1 MSFIQNIQQRL
12 LGNVLYKFSLIFCS
26 IYVVLFF
33 GNQLKT
39 DILFYLFIS
48 ILLSIGIAGIG
59 YVMNDIKDFK
69 DDLQNNKPN
78 LFNKFS
84 KFQSILLVVIFV
96 SLSIFPWLYL
106 PTDKYTFY
114 LLAIEFLLFFVYAFP
129 PFRLKEKGF
138 LGIIT
143 DALYAQVVPCLLA
156 VYTFSKITN
165 TKLNLKLICLYAIWL
180 LLVGMRN
187 IIKHQIDDY
196 DNDNNTKTK
205 TFVTIYGIDFSKKI
219 SLNYLFSVEFI
230 LFTNLLIIIKTPYF
244 IVLLGYLLY
253 TTILFIKRNK
263 TTEIDS
269 FYFINTRIFNEF
281 YEIHLPI
288 ILLVCFCFSNTIFIF
303 ILGFNLLIFSPL
315 YISYLVGF
323 KNKYLNT

>member
-26 IYVVLFF
+26 IYVVLFY
-33 GNQLKT
+33 GNNLECN
-39 DILFYLFIS
+39 ILFYLFIS
-48 ILLSIGIAGIG
+48 ILLSIGIAGLG

-84 KFQSILLVVIFV
+84 KSQSVLLVVLFAL
-96 SLSIFPWLYL
+96 LSIFPWLYL

-114 LLAIEFLLFFVYAFP
+114 LLVIEFLLFFVYASP

-143 DALYAQVVPCLLA
+143 DALYAQVVPSLLA
-156 VYTFSKITN
+156 VYTFSKISN
-165 TKLNLKLICLYAIWL
+165 TILNVKLIVLYSAWL
-180 LLVGMRN
+180 LLVGIRN
-187 IIKHQIDDY
+187 IIKHQVEDF
-196 DNDNNTKTK
+196 DNDKNTKTK
-205 TFVTIYGIDFSKKI
+205 TFVTIYGIEYSKKI
-219 SLNYLFSVEFI
+219 SLKYLFPIEFI
-230 LFTNLLIIIKTPYF
+230 LFTSLLITIKTPYF
-244 IVLLGYLLY
+244 IALLGYLLY

-263 TTEIDS
+263 TTEIDL

-288 ILLVCFCFSNTIFIF
+288 ILLVCFCFSNAIFIF
-303 ILGFNLLIFSPL
+303 ILGFNLLIFSPIYL
-315 YISYLVGF
+315 SYLKGF
-323 KNKYLNT
+323 LNKYSI

>member
-1 MSFIQNIQQRL
+1 M
-12 LGNVLYKFSLIFCS
+12 
-26 IYVVLFF
+26 VLFY
-33 GNQLKT
+33 GNNLECN
-39 DILFYLFIS
+39 ILFYLFIS
-48 ILLSIGIAGIG
+48 ILLSIGIAGLG

-84 KFQSILLVVIFV
+84 KSQSVLLVVLFAL
-96 SLSIFPWLYL
+96 LSIFPWLYL

-114 LLAIEFLLFFVYAFP
+114 LLVIEFLLFFVYAFP

-143 DALYAQVVPCLLA
+143 DALYAQVVPSLLA
-156 VYTFSKITN
+156 VYTFSKISN
-165 TKLNLKLICLYAIWL
+165 TILNVKLIVLYSAWL
-180 LLVGMRN
+180 LLVGIRN
-187 IIKHQIDDY
+187 IIKHQVEDF
-196 DNDNNTKTK
+196 DNDKNTKTK
-205 TFVTIYGIDFSKKI
+205 TFVTIYGIEYSKKI
-219 SLNYLFSVEFI
+219 SLKYLFPIEFI
-230 LFTNLLIIIKTPYF
+230 LFTSLLITIKTPYF
-244 IVLLGYLLY
+244 IALLGYLLY

-288 ILLVCFCFSNTIFIF
+288 ILLVCFCFSNAIFIF
-303 ILGFNLLIFSPL
+303 ILGFNLLIFSPIYL
-315 YISYLVGF
+315 SYLKGF
-323 KNKYLNT
+323 LNKYSI

>member
-1 MSFIQNIQQRL
+1 LSFIQNIQQRL

-48 ILLSIGIAGIG
+48 ILLSIGIAGLG

-84 KFQSILLVVIFV
+84 KFQSVLLVIIFV
-96 SLSIFPWLYL
+96 LLSIFPWLYL

-165 TKLNLKLICLYAIWL
+165 TILQIKLLALYAIWL
-180 LLVGMRN
+180 LFVGMRN
-187 IIKHQIDDY
+187 IIKHQVEDF
-196 DNDNNTKTK
+196 DNDINTKTK
-205 TFVTIYGIDFSKKI
+205 TFVTIYGIEYSKKI
-219 SLNYLFSVEFI
+219 SFKYLFPIEFI
-230 LFTNLLIIIKTPYF
+230 LYTCLLITIKTPYF
-244 IVLLGYLLY
+244 IALLGYLLY

-288 ILLVCFCFSNTIFIF
+288 ILLVSFSYFHSFFLI
-303 ILGFNLLIFSPL
+303 ILGFNVILFYPIYWSFLK
-315 YISYLVGF
+315 GF
-323 KNKYLNT
+323 YRKYF

>member
-48 ILLSIGIAGIG
+48 ILLSIGIAGLG

-84 KFQSILLVVIFV
+84 KSQSVLLVVLFAL
-96 SLSIFPWLYL
+96 LSIFPWLYL

-114 LLAIEFLLFFVYAFP
+114 LLVIEFLLFFVYAFP

-143 DALYAQVVPCLLA
+143 DALYAQVVPSLLA
-156 VYTFSKITN
+156 VYTFSKISN
-165 TKLNLKLICLYAIWL
+165 TILNVKLIVLY
-180 LLVGMRN
+180 
-187 IIKHQIDDY
+187 
-196 DNDNNTKTK
+196 
-205 TFVTIYGIDFSKKI
+205 S
-219 SLNYLFSVEFI
+219 
-230 LFTNLLIIIKTPYF
+230 YF
-244 IVLLGYLLY
+244 IALLGYLLY

-288 ILLVCFCFSNTIFIF
+288 ILLVCFCFSNAIFIF
-303 ILGFNLLIFSPL
+303 ILGFNLLIFSPIYL
-315 YISYLVGF
+315 SYLKGF
-323 KNKYLNT
+323 LNKYSI

>member
-26 IYVVLFF
+26 IYVVLFY
-33 GNQLKT
+33 GNNIECN
-39 DILFYLFIS
+39 ILFYLFIS
-48 ILLSIGIAGIG
+48 ILLSIGIAGLG

-84 KFQSILLVVIFV
+84 KSQSVLLVVLFAL
-96 SLSIFPWLYL
+96 LSIFPWLYL

-114 LLAIEFLLFFVYAFP
+114 LLVIEFLLFFVYASP

-143 DALYAQVVPCLLA
+143 DALYAQVVPSLLA
-156 VYTFSKITN
+156 VYTFSKISN
-165 TKLNLKLICLYAIWL
+165 TILNVKLIVLYSAWL
-180 LLVGMRN
+180 LLVGIRN
-187 IIKHQIDDY
+187 IIKHQVEDF
-196 DNDNNTKTK
+196 DNDKNTKTK
-205 TFVTIYGIDFSKKI
+205 TFVTIYGIEYSKKI
-219 SLNYLFSVEFI
+219 SLKYLFPIEFI
-230 LFTNLLIIIKTPYF
+230 LFTSLLITIKTPYF
-244 IVLLGYLLY
+244 IALLGYLLY

-263 TTEIDS
+263 TTEIDL

-288 ILLVCFCFSNTIFIF
+288 ILLVCFCFSNAIFIF
-303 ILGFNLLIFSPL
+303 ILGFNLLIFSPIYL
-315 YISYLVGF
+315 SYLKGF
-323 KNKYLNT
+323 LNKYSI

>member
-26 IYVVLFF
+26 IYVVLFY
-33 GNQLKT
+33 GNNLEC

-48 ILLSIGIAGIG
+48 ILVSIGIAGLG

-84 KFQSILLVVIFV
+84 KSQSVLIVVLFAL
-96 SLSIFPWLYL
+96 LSIFPWLYL

-114 LLAIEFLLFFVYAFP
+114 LLVIEFLLFFVYAFP

-143 DALYAQVVPCLLA
+143 DALYAQVVPSLLA
-156 VYTFSKITN
+156 VYTFSKISN
-165 TKLNLKLICLYAIWL
+165 TILNVKLIVLYSAWL
-180 LLVGMRN
+180 LLVGIRN
-187 IIKHQIDDY
+187 IIKHQVEDF
-196 DNDNNTKTK
+196 DNDKNTKTK
-205 TFVTIYGIDFSKKI
+205 TFVTIYGIEYSKKI
-219 SLNYLFSVEFI
+219 SLKYLFPIEFI
-230 LFTNLLIIIKTPYF
+230 LFTSLLITIKTPYF
-244 IVLLGYLLY
+244 IALLGYLLY

-288 ILLVCFCFSNTIFIF
+288 ILLVCFC
-303 ILGFNLLIFSPL
+303 
-315 YISYLVGF
+315 
-323 KNKYLNT
+323 

>member
-26 IYVVLFF
+26 IYVVLFY
-33 GNQLKT
+33 GNNLEC

-48 ILLSIGIAGIG
+48 ILVSIGIAGLG

-84 KFQSILLVVIFV
+84 KSQSVLLVVLFAL
-96 SLSIFPWLYL
+96 LSIFPWLYL

-114 LLAIEFLLFFVYAFP
+114 LLVIEFLLFFVYASP

-143 DALYAQVVPCLLA
+143 DALYAQVVPSLLA
-156 VYTFSKITN
+156 VYTFSKISN
-165 TKLNLKLICLYAIWL
+165 TILNVKLIVLYSAWL
-180 LLVGMRN
+180 LLVGIRN
-187 IIKHQIDDY
+187 IIKHQVEDF
-196 DNDNNTKTK
+196 DNDKNTKTK
-205 TFVTIYGIDFSKKI
+205 TFVTIYGIEYSKKI
-219 SLNYLFSVEFI
+219 SLKYLFPIEFI
-230 LFTNLLIIIKTPYF
+230 LFTSLLITIKTPYF
-244 IVLLGYLLY
+244 IALLGYLLY

-263 TTEIDS
+263 TTEIDL

-288 ILLVCFCFSNTIFIF
+288 ILLVCFCFSNAIFIF
-303 ILGFNLLIFSPL
+303 ILGFNLLIFSPIYL
-315 YISYLVGF
+315 SYLKGF
-323 KNKYLNT
+323 LNKYSI

>member
-26 IYVVLFF
+26 IYVVLFY
-33 GNQLKT
+33 GNNLEC

-48 ILLSIGIAGIG
+48 ILVSIGIAGLG

-84 KFQSILLVVIFV
+84 KSQSVLIVVLFAL
-96 SLSIFPWLYL
+96 LSIFPWLYL

-114 LLAIEFLLFFVYAFP
+114 LLVIEFLLFFVYASP

-143 DALYAQVVPCLLA
+143 DALYAQVVPSLLA
-156 VYTFSKITN
+156 VYTFSKISN
-165 TKLNLKLICLYAIWL
+165 TILNVKLIVLYSAWL
-180 LLVGMRN
+180 LLVGIRN
-187 IIKHQIDDY
+187 IIKHQVEDF
-196 DNDNNTKTK
+196 DNDKNTKTK
-205 TFVTIYGIDFSKKI
+205 TFVTIYGIEYSKKI
-219 SLNYLFSVEFI
+219 SLKYLFPIEFI
-230 LFTNLLIIIKTPYF
+230 LFTSLLITIKTPYF
-244 IVLLGYLLY
+244 IALLGYILY

-263 TTEIDS
+263 TTEIDL

-288 ILLVCFCFSNTIFIF
+288 ILLVCFCFSNAIFIF
-303 ILGFNLLIFSPL
+303 ILGFNLLIFSPIYL
-315 YISYLVGF
+315 SYLKGF
-323 KNKYLNT
+323 LNKYSI

>member
-26 IYVVLFF
+26 IYVVLFY
-33 GNQLKT
+33 GNNLECN
-39 DILFYLFIS
+39 ILFYLFIS
-48 ILLSIGIAGIG
+48 ILLSIGIAGLG

-84 KFQSILLVVIFV
+84 KSQSVLIVVLFAL
-96 SLSIFPWLYL
+96 LSIFPWLYL

-114 LLAIEFLLFFVYAFP
+114 LLVIEFLLFFVYASP

-143 DALYAQVVPCLLA
+143 DALYAQVVPSLLA
-156 VYTFSKITN
+156 VYTFSKISN
-165 TKLNLKLICLYAIWL
+165 TILNVKLIVLYSAWL
-180 LLVGMRN
+180 LLVGIRN
-187 IIKHQIDDY
+187 IIKHQVEDF
-196 DNDNNTKTK
+196 DNDKNTKTK
-205 TFVTIYGIDFSKKI
+205 TFVTIYGIEYSKKI
-219 SLNYLFSVEFI
+219 SLKYLFPIEFI
-230 LFTNLLIIIKTPYF
+230 LFTSLLITIKTPYF
-244 IVLLGYLLY
+244 IALLGYLLY

-263 TTEIDS
+263 TTEIDL

-288 ILLVCFCFSNTIFIF
+288 ILLVCFCFSNAIFIF
-303 ILGFNLLIFSPL
+303 ILGFNLLIFSPIYL
-315 YISYLVGF
+315 SYLKGF
-323 KNKYLNT
+323 LNKYSI

>member
-26 IYVVLFF
+26 IYVVLFY
-33 GNQLKT
+33 GNNLEC

-48 ILLSIGIAGIG
+48 ILLSIGIAGLG

-84 KFQSILLVVIFV
+84 KSQSVLIVVLFAL
-96 SLSIFPWLYL
+96 LSIFPWLYL

-114 LLAIEFLLFFVYAFP
+114 LLVIEFLLFFVYASP

-143 DALYAQVVPCLLA
+143 DALYAQVVPSLLA
-156 VYTFSKITN
+156 VYTFSKISN
-165 TKLNLKLICLYAIWL
+165 TILNVKLIVLYSAWL
-180 LLVGMRN
+180 LLVGIRN
-187 IIKHQIDDY
+187 IIKHQVEDF
-196 DNDNNTKTK
+196 DNDKNTKTK
-205 TFVTIYGIDFSKKI
+205 TFVTIYGIEYSKKI
-219 SLNYLFSVEFI
+219 SLKYLFPIEFI
-230 LFTNLLIIIKTPYF
+230 LFTSLLITIKTPYF
-244 IVLLGYLLY
+244 IALLGYILY

-263 TTEIDS
+263 TTEIDL

-288 ILLVCFCFSNTIFIF
+288 ILLVCFCFSNAIFIF
-303 ILGFNLLIFSPL
+303 ILGFNLLIFSPIYL
-315 YISYLVGF
+315 SYLKGF
-323 KNKYLNT
+323 LNKYSI

>member
-26 IYVVLFF
+26 IYVVLFY
-33 GNQLKT
+33 GNNLEC

-48 ILLSIGIAGIG
+48 ILVSIGIAGLG

-84 KFQSILLVVIFV
+84 KSQSVLLVVLFAL
-96 SLSIFPWLYL
+96 LSIFPWLYL

-114 LLAIEFLLFFVYAFP
+114 LLVIEFLLFFVYAFP

-143 DALYAQVVPCLLA
+143 DALYAQVVPSLLA
-156 VYTFSKITN
+156 VYTFSKISN
-165 TKLNLKLICLYAIWL
+165 TILNVKLIVLYSAWL
-180 LLVGMRN
+180 LLVGIRN
-187 IIKHQIDDY
+187 IIKHQVEDF
-196 DNDNNTKTK
+196 DNDKNTKTK
-205 TFVTIYGIDFSKKI
+205 TFVTIYGIEYSKKI
-219 SLNYLFSVEFI
+219 SLKYLFPIEFI
-230 LFTNLLIIIKTPYF
+230 LFTSLLITIKTPYF
-244 IVLLGYLLY
+244 IALLGYLLY

-288 ILLVCFCFSNTIFIF
+288 ILLVCFCFSNAIFIF
-303 ILGFNLLIFSPL
+303 ILGFNLLIFSPIYL
-315 YISYLVGF
+315 SYLKGF
-323 KNKYLNT
+323 LNKYSI

>member
-48 ILLSIGIAGIG
+48 ILLSIGIAGLG

-84 KFQSILLVVIFV
+84 KSQSVLIVVLFAL
-96 SLSIFPWLYL
+96 LSIFPWLYL

-114 LLAIEFLLFFVYAFP
+114 LLVIEFLLFFVYASP

-143 DALYAQVVPCLLA
+143 DALYAQVVPSLLA
-156 VYTFSKITN
+156 VYTFSKISN
-165 TKLNLKLICLYAIWL
+165 TILNVKLIVLYSAWL
-180 LLVGMRN
+180 LLVGIRN
-187 IIKHQIDDY
+187 IIKHQVEDF
-196 DNDNNTKTK
+196 DNDKNTKTK
-205 TFVTIYGIDFSKKI
+205 TFVTIYGIEYSKKI
-219 SLNYLFSVEFI
+219 SLKYLFPIEFI
-230 LFTNLLIIIKTPYF
+230 LFTSLLITIKTPYF
-244 IVLLGYLLY
+244 IALLGYLLY

-288 ILLVCFCFSNTIFIF
+288 ILLVCFCFSNALFIF
-303 ILGFNLLIFSPL
+303 ILGFNLLIFSPIYL
-315 YISYLVGF
+315 SYLKGF
-323 KNKYLNT
+323 LNKYSI

>member
-26 IYVVLFF
+26 IYVVLFY
-33 GNQLKT
+33 GNNLECN
-39 DILFYLFIS
+39 ILFYLFIS
-48 ILLSIGIAGIG
+48 ILVSIGIAGLG

-84 KFQSILLVVIFV
+84 KSQSVLIVVLFAL
-96 SLSIFPWLYL
+96 LSIFPWLYL

-114 LLAIEFLLFFVYAFP
+114 LLVIEFLLFFVYAFP

-143 DALYAQVVPCLLA
+143 DALYAQVVPSLLA
-156 VYTFSKITN
+156 VYTFSKISN
-165 TKLNLKLICLYAIWL
+165 TILNVKLIVLYSAWL
-180 LLVGMRN
+180 LLVGIRN
-187 IIKHQIDDY
+187 IIKHQVEDF
-196 DNDNNTKTK
+196 DNDKNTKTK
-205 TFVTIYGIDFSKKI
+205 TFVTIYGIEYSKKI
-219 SLNYLFSVEFI
+219 SLKYLFPIEFI
-230 LFTNLLIIIKTPYF
+230 LFTSLLITIKTPYF
-244 IVLLGYLLY
+244 IALLGYLLY

-288 ILLVCFCFSNTIFIF
+288 ILLVCFCFSNAIFIF
-303 ILGFNLLIFSPL
+303 ILGFNLLIFSPIYL
-315 YISYLVGF
+315 SYLKGF
-323 KNKYLNT
+323 LNKYSI

>member
-26 IYVVLFF
+26 IYVVLFY
-33 GNQLKT
+33 GNNLECN
-39 DILFYLFIS
+39 ILFYLFIS
-48 ILLSIGIAGIG
+48 ILLSIGIAGLG

-84 KFQSILLVVIFV
+84 KSQSVLIVVLFAL
-96 SLSIFPWLYL
+96 LSIFPWLYL

-114 LLAIEFLLFFVYAFP
+114 LLVIEFLLFFVYAFP

-143 DALYAQVVPCLLA
+143 DALYAQVVPSLLA
-156 VYTFSKITN
+156 VYTFSKISN
-165 TKLNLKLICLYAIWL
+165 TILNVKLIVLYSAWL
-180 LLVGMRN
+180 LLVGIRN
-187 IIKHQIDDY
+187 IIKHQVEDF
-196 DNDNNTKTK
+196 DNDKNTKTK
-205 TFVTIYGIDFSKKI
+205 TFVTIYGIEYSKKI
-219 SLNYLFSVEFI
+219 SLKYLFPIEFI
-230 LFTNLLIIIKTPYF
+230 LFTSLLITIKTPYF
-244 IVLLGYLLY
+244 IALLGYLLY

-288 ILLVCFCFSNTIFIF
+288 ILLVCFCFSNAIFIF
-303 ILGFNLLIFSPL
+303 ILGFNLLIFSPIYL
-315 YISYLVGF
+315 SYLKGF
-323 KNKYLNT
+323 LNKYSI

>member
-26 IYVVLFF
+26 IYVVLFY
-33 GNQLKT
+33 GNNLEC

-48 ILLSIGIAGIG
+48 ILVSIGIAGLG

-84 KFQSILLVVIFV
+84 KSQSVLIVVLFAL
-96 SLSIFPWLYL
+96 LSIFPWLYL

-114 LLAIEFLLFFVYAFP
+114 LLVIEFLLFFVYASP

-143 DALYAQVVPCLLA
+143 DALYAQVVPSLLA
-156 VYTFSKITN
+156 VYTFSKISN
-165 TKLNLKLICLYAIWL
+165 TILNVKLIVLYSAWL
-180 LLVGMRN
+180 LLVGIRN
-187 IIKHQIDDY
+187 IIKHQVEDF
-196 DNDNNTKTK
+196 DNDKNTKTK
-205 TFVTIYGIDFSKKI
+205 TFVTIYGIEYSKKI
-219 SLNYLFSVEFI
+219 SLKYLFPIEFI
-230 LFTNLLIIIKTPYF
+230 LFTSLLITIKTPYF
-244 IVLLGYLLY
+244 IALLGYLLY

-263 TTEIDS
+263 TTEIDL

-288 ILLVCFCFSNTIFIF
+288 ILLVCFCFSNAIFIF
-303 ILGFNLLIFSPL
+303 ILGFNILIFSPIYL
-315 YISYLVGF
+315 SYLKGF
-323 KNKYLNT
+323 LNKYSI

>member
-26 IYVVLFF
+26 IYVVLFY
-33 GNQLKT
+33 GNNLEC

-48 ILLSIGIAGIG
+48 ILVSIGIAGLG

-84 KFQSILLVVIFV
+84 KSQSVLIVVLFAL
-96 SLSIFPWLYL
+96 LSIFPWLYL

-114 LLAIEFLLFFVYAFP
+114 LLVIEFLLFFVYAFP

-143 DALYAQVVPCLLA
+143 DALYAQVVPSLLA
-156 VYTFSKITN
+156 VYTFSKISN
-165 TKLNLKLICLYAIWL
+165 TILNVKLIVLYSAWL
-180 LLVGMRN
+180 LLVGIRN
-187 IIKHQIDDY
+187 IIKHQVEDF
-196 DNDNNTKTK
+196 DNDKNTKTK
-205 TFVTIYGIDFSKKI
+205 TFVTIYGIEYSKKI
-219 SLNYLFSVEFI
+219 SLKYLFPIEFI
-230 LFTNLLIIIKTPYF
+230 LFTSLLITIKTPYF
-244 IVLLGYLLY
+244 IALLGYLLY

-288 ILLVCFCFSNTIFIF
+288 ILLVCFCFSNAIFIF
-303 ILGFNLLIFSPL
+303 ILGFNLLIFSPIYL
-315 YISYLVGF
+315 SYLKGF
-323 KNKYLNT
+323 LNKYSI

>member
-26 IYVVLFF
+26 IYVVLFY
-33 GNQLKT
+33 GNNIEYN
-39 DILFYLFIS
+39 ILFYLFIS
-48 ILLSIGIAGIG
+48 ILLSIGIAGLG

-84 KFQSILLVVIFV
+84 KSQSVLLVVLFV
-96 SLSIFPWLYL
+96 LLSIFPWLYL

-114 LLAIEFLLFFVYAFP
+114 LLVIEFLLFFVYASP

-143 DALYAQVVPCLLA
+143 DALYAQVVPSLLA
-156 VYTFSKITN
+156 VYTFSKISN
-165 TKLNLKLICLYAIWL
+165 TILNVKLIVLYSAWL
-180 LLVGMRN
+180 LLVGIRN
-187 IIKHQIDDY
+187 IIKHQVEDF
-196 DNDNNTKTK
+196 DNDKNTKTK
-205 TFVTIYGIDFSKKI
+205 TFVTIYGIEYSKKI
-219 SLNYLFSVEFI
+219 SLKYLFPIEFI
-230 LFTNLLIIIKTPYF
+230 LFTSLLITIKTPYF
-244 IVLLGYLLY
+244 IALLGYLLY

-263 TTEIDS
+263 TTEIDL

-288 ILLVCFCFSNTIFIF
+288 ILLVCFCFSNAIFIF
-303 ILGFNLLIFSPL
+303 ILGFNLLIFSPIYL
-315 YISYLVGF
+315 SYLKGF
-323 KNKYLNT
+323 LNKYSI

>member
-26 IYVVLFF
+26 IYVVLFY
-33 GNQLKT
+33 GNNLECN
-39 DILFYLFIS
+39 ILFYLFIS
-48 ILLSIGIAGIG
+48 ILLSIGIAGLG

-84 KFQSILLVVIFV
+84 KSQSVLLVVLFAL
-96 SLSIFPWLYL
+96 LSIFPWLYL

-114 LLAIEFLLFFVYAFP
+114 LLVIEFLLFFVYAFP

-143 DALYAQVVPCLLA
+143 DALYAQVVPSLLA
-156 VYTFSKITN
+156 VYTFSKISN
-165 TKLNLKLICLYAIWL
+165 TILNVKLIVLYSAWL
-180 LLVGMRN
+180 LLVGIRN
-187 IIKHQIDDY
+187 IIKHQVEDF
-196 DNDNNTKTK
+196 DNDKNTKTK
-205 TFVTIYGIDFSKKI
+205 TFVTIYGIEYSKKI
-219 SLNYLFSVEFI
+219 SLKYLFPIEFI
-230 LFTNLLIIIKTPYF
+230 LFTSLLITIKTPYF
-244 IVLLGYLLY
+244 IALLGYLLY

-288 ILLVCFCFSNTIFIF
+288 ILLVCFCFSNAIFIF
-303 ILGFNLLIFSPL
+303 ILGFNLLIFSPIYL
-315 YISYLVGF
+315 SYLKGF
-323 KNKYLNT
+323 LNKYSI

>member
-26 IYVVLFF
+26 IYVVLFY
-33 GNQLKT
+33 GNNLEC

-48 ILLSIGIAGIG
+48 ILVSIGIAGLG

-84 KFQSILLVVIFV
+84 KSQSVLIVVLFAL
-96 SLSIFPWLYL
+96 LSIFPWLYL

-114 LLAIEFLLFFVYAFP
+114 LLVIEFLLFFVYASP

-143 DALYAQVVPCLLA
+143 DALYAQVVPSLLA
-156 VYTFSKITN
+156 VYTFSKISN
-165 TKLNLKLICLYAIWL
+165 TILNVKLIVLYSAWL
-180 LLVGMRN
+180 LLVGIRN
-187 IIKHQIDDY
+187 IIKHQVEDF
-196 DNDNNTKTK
+196 DNDKNTKTK
-205 TFVTIYGIDFSKKI
+205 TFVTIYGIEYSKKI
-219 SLNYLFSVEFI
+219 SLKYLFPIEFI
-230 LFTNLLIIIKTPYF
+230 LFTSLLITIKTPYF
-244 IVLLGYLLY
+244 IALLGYLLY

-288 ILLVCFCFSNTIFIF
+288 ILLVCFCFSNAIFIF
-303 ILGFNLLIFSPL
+303 ILGFNLLIFSPIYL
-315 YISYLVGF
+315 SYLKGF
-323 KNKYLNT
+323 LNKYSI

>member
-26 IYVVLFF
+26 IYVVLFY
-33 GNQLKT
+33 GNNLECN
-39 DILFYLFIS
+39 ILFYLFIS
-48 ILLSIGIAGIG
+48 ILLSIGIAGLG

-84 KFQSILLVVIFV
+84 KSQSVLLVVLFAL
-96 SLSIFPWLYL
+96 LSIFPWLYL

-114 LLAIEFLLFFVYAFP
+114 LLVIEFLLFFVYAFP

-143 DALYAQVVPCLLA
+143 DALYAQVVPSLLA
-156 VYTFSKITN
+156 VYTFSKISN
-165 TKLNLKLICLYAIWL
+165 TILNVKLIVLYSAWL
-180 LLVGMRN
+180 LLVGIRN
-187 IIKHQIDDY
+187 IIKHQVEDF
-196 DNDNNTKTK
+196 DNDKNTKTK
-205 TFVTIYGIDFSKKI
+205 TFVTIYGIEYSKKI
-219 SLNYLFSVEFI
+219 SLKYLFPIEFI
-230 LFTNLLIIIKTPYF
+230 LFTSLLITINTPYF
-244 IVLLGYLLY
+244 IALLGYLLY

-263 TTEIDS
+263 TTEIDL

-288 ILLVCFCFSNTIFIF
+288 ILLVCFCFSNAIFIF
-303 ILGFNLLIFSPL
+303 ILGFNLLIFSPIYL
-315 YISYLVGF
+315 SYLKGF
-323 KNKYLNT
+323 LNKYSI

>member
-26 IYVVLFF
+26 IYVVLFY
-33 GNQLKT
+33 GNNLECN
-39 DILFYLFIS
+39 ILFYLFIS
-48 ILLSIGIAGIG
+48 ILLSIGIAGLG

-84 KFQSILLVVIFV
+84 KSQSVLIVVLFAL
-96 SLSIFPWLYL
+96 LSIFPWLYL

-114 LLAIEFLLFFVYAFP
+114 LLVIEFLLFFVYASP

-143 DALYAQVVPCLLA
+143 DALYAQVVPSLLA
-156 VYTFSKITN
+156 VYTFSKISN
-165 TKLNLKLICLYAIWL
+165 TILNVKLIVLYSAWL
-180 LLVGMRN
+180 LLVGIRN
-187 IIKHQIDDY
+187 IIKHQVEDF
-196 DNDNNTKTK
+196 DNDKNTKTK
-205 TFVTIYGIDFSKKI
+205 TFVTIYGIEYSKKI
-219 SLNYLFSVEFI
+219 SLKYLFPIEFI
-230 LFTNLLIIIKTPYF
+230 LFTSLLITIKTPYF
-244 IVLLGYLLY
+244 IALLGYILY

-263 TTEIDS
+263 TTEIDL

-288 ILLVCFCFSNTIFIF
+288 ILLVCFCFSNALFIF
-303 ILGFNLLIFSPL
+303 ILGFNLLIFSPIYL
-315 YISYLVGF
+315 SYLKGF
-323 KNKYLNT
+323 LNKYSI

>member
-26 IYVVLFF
+26 IYVVLFY
-33 GNQLKT
+33 GNNLEC

-48 ILLSIGIAGIG
+48 ILLSIGIAGLG

-84 KFQSILLVVIFV
+84 KSQSVLIVVLFAL
-96 SLSIFPWLYL
+96 LSIFPWLYL

-114 LLAIEFLLFFVYAFP
+114 LLVIEFLLFFVYASP

-143 DALYAQVVPCLLA
+143 DALYAQVVPSLLA
-156 VYTFSKITN
+156 VYTFSKISN
-165 TKLNLKLICLYAIWL
+165 TILNVKLIVLYSAWL
-180 LLVGMRN
+180 LLVGIRN
-187 IIKHQIDDY
+187 IIKHQVEDF
-196 DNDNNTKTK
+196 DNDKNTKTK
-205 TFVTIYGIDFSKKI
+205 TFVTIYGIEYSKKI
-219 SLNYLFSVEFI
+219 SLKYLFPIEFI
-230 LFTNLLIIIKTPYF
+230 LFTSLLITIKTPYF
-244 IVLLGYLLY
+244 IALLGYLLY

-263 TTEIDS
+263 TTEIDL

-288 ILLVCFCFSNTIFIF
+288 ILLVCFCFSNAIFIF
-303 ILGFNLLIFSPL
+303 ILGFNLLIFSPIYL
-315 YISYLVGF
+315 SYLKGF
-323 KNKYLNT
+323 LNKYSI

>member
-26 IYVVLFF
+26 IYVVLFY
-33 GNQLKT
+33 GNNLECN
-39 DILFYLFIS
+39 ILFYLFIS
-48 ILLSIGIAGIG
+48 ILLSIGIAGLG

-84 KFQSILLVVIFV
+84 KSQSVLIVVLFAL
-96 SLSIFPWLYL
+96 LSIFPWLYL

-114 LLAIEFLLFFVYAFP
+114 LLVIEFLLFFVYASP

-143 DALYAQVVPCLLA
+143 DALYAQVVPSLLA
-156 VYTFSKITN
+156 VYTFSKISN
-165 TKLNLKLICLYAIWL
+165 TILNVKLIVLYSAWL
-180 LLVGMRN
+180 LLVGIRN
-187 IIKHQIDDY
+187 IIKHQVEDF
-196 DNDNNTKTK
+196 DNDKNTKTK
-205 TFVTIYGIDFSKKI
+205 TFVTIYGIEYSKKI
-219 SLNYLFSVEFI
+219 SLKYLFPIEFI
-230 LFTNLLIIIKTPYF
+230 LFTSLLITIKTPYF
-244 IVLLGYLLY
+244 IALLGYLLY

-288 ILLVCFCFSNTIFIF
+288 ILLVCFCFSNAIFIF
-303 ILGFNLLIFSPL
+303 ILGFNLLIFSPIYL
-315 YISYLVGF
+315 SYLKGF
-323 KNKYLNT
+323 LNKYSI

>member
-26 IYVVLFF
+26 IYVVLFY
-33 GNQLKT
+33 GNNLEC

-48 ILLSIGIAGIG
+48 ILVSIGIAGLG

-84 KFQSILLVVIFV
+84 KSQSVLLVVLFAL
-96 SLSIFPWLYL
+96 LSIFPWLYL

-114 LLAIEFLLFFVYAFP
+114 LLVIEFLLFFVYASP

-143 DALYAQVVPCLLA
+143 DALYAQVVPSLLA
-156 VYTFSKITN
+156 VYTFSKISN
-165 TKLNLKLICLYAIWL
+165 TILNVKLIVLYSAWL
-180 LLVGMRN
+180 LLVGIRN
-187 IIKHQIDDY
+187 IIKHQVEDF
-196 DNDNNTKTK
+196 DNDKNTKTK
-205 TFVTIYGIDFSKKI
+205 TFVTIYGIEYSKKI
-219 SLNYLFSVEFI
+219 SLKYLFPIEFI
-230 LFTNLLIIIKTPYF
+230 LFTSLLITIKTPYF
-244 IVLLGYLLY
+244 IALLGYILY

-288 ILLVCFCFSNTIFIF
+288 ILLVCFCFSNAIFIF
-303 ILGFNLLIFSPL
+303 ILGFNLLIFSPIYL
-315 YISYLVGF
+315 SYLKGF
-323 KNKYLNT
+323 LNKYSI

>member
-26 IYVVLFF
+26 IYVVLFY
-33 GNQLKT
+33 GNNLECN
-39 DILFYLFIS
+39 ILFYLFIS
-48 ILLSIGIAGIG
+48 ILLSIGIAGLG

-84 KFQSILLVVIFV
+84 KSQSVLLVVLFAL
-96 SLSIFPWLYL
+96 LSIFPWLYL

-114 LLAIEFLLFFVYAFP
+114 LLVIEFLLFFVYAFP

-143 DALYAQVVPCLLA
+143 DALYAQVVPSLLA
-156 VYTFSKITN
+156 VYTFSKISN
-165 TKLNLKLICLYAIWL
+165 TILNVKLIVLYSAWL
-180 LLVGMRN
+180 LLVGIRN
-187 IIKHQIDDY
+187 IIKHQVEDF
-196 DNDNNTKTK
+196 DNDKNTKTK
-205 TFVTIYGIDFSKKI
+205 TFVTIYGIEYSKKI
-219 SLNYLFSVEFI
+219 SLKYLFPIEFI
-230 LFTNLLIIIKTPYF
+230 LFTSLLITIKTPYF
-244 IVLLGYLLY
+244 IALLGYLLY

-288 ILLVCFCFSNTIFIF
+288 ILLVCFCF
-303 ILGFNLLIFSPL
+303 
-315 YISYLVGF
+315 
-323 KNKYLNT
+323 

>member
-26 IYVVLFF
+26 IYVVLFY
-33 GNQLKT
+33 GNNLEC

-48 ILLSIGIAGIG
+48 ILVSIGIAGLG

-84 KFQSILLVVIFV
+84 KSQSVLIVVLFAL
-96 SLSIFPWLYL
+96 LSIFPWLYL

-114 LLAIEFLLFFVYAFP
+114 LLVIEFLLFFVYASP

-143 DALYAQVVPCLLA
+143 DALYAQVVPSLLA
-156 VYTFSKITN
+156 VYTFSKISN
-165 TKLNLKLICLYAIWL
+165 TILNVKLIVLYSAWL
-180 LLVGMRN
+180 LLVGIRN
-187 IIKHQIDDY
+187 IIKHQVEDF
-196 DNDNNTKTK
+196 DNDKNTKTK
-205 TFVTIYGIDFSKKI
+205 TFVTIYGIEYSKKI
-219 SLNYLFSVEFI
+219 SLKYLFPIEFI
-230 LFTNLLIIIKTPYF
+230 LFTSLLITIKTPYF
-244 IVLLGYLLY
+244 IALLGYLLY

-263 TTEIDS
+263 TTEIDL

-288 ILLVCFCFSNTIFIF
+288 ILLVCFCFSNAIFIF
-303 ILGFNLLIFSPL
+303 ILGFNLLIFSPIYL
-315 YISYLVGF
+315 SYLKGF
-323 KNKYLNT
+323 LNKYSI